1 MLFDTD
7 IFIWV
12 QKGNTNAAQLMETS
26 KERYLSVQT
35 YMELLQSAQNKKQ
48 HKQIKDFLAAFDFI
62 IIPFTENIGHRA
74 CIYIE
79 EYTLS
84 NGIRAGDA
92 IIAATAI
99 ENNLTLV
106 TSNAKHFK
114 TIRDLKLKVFKSDWA
129 KSKYQILISK
139 F

>member
-1 MLFDTD
+1 MMLFDTD

-12 QKGNTNAAQLMETS
+12 QKGNLEAARLMETS
-26 KERYLSVQT
+26 QERYLSVQT

-48 HKQIKDFLAAFDFI
+48 HKQIKDFLISFDFI
-62 IIPFTENIGHRA
+62 VIPFTENIGHRA

-106 TSNAKHFK
+106 TSNAKHFRIIK
-114 TIRDLKLKVFKSDWA
+114 DLKLKIFRSG
-129 KSKYQILISK
+129 S
-139 F
+139 